1 MHLRDLSQVLAI
13 ERVSFPLP
21 WGRAAFLSELINPF
35 SRPFVAVQGGEVVGY
50 MVLWIQ
56 GETLHL
62 ANIAVR
68 PDKRGQGIGTRL
80 MEEALAVA
88 RQLGSE
94 RITLEVRVSNLPARR
109 FYEKLGFRIK
119 GRIKGY
125 YKPNFE
131 DALVYERSLEKEG
144 GG

>member
-1 MHLRDLSQVLAI
+1 MHLRHLSQVLAI
-13 ERVSFPLP
+13 EREAFPLP
-21 WGRAAFLSELINPF
+21 WGRTAFLAELVNPF
-35 SRPFVAVQGGEVVGY
+35 SRPYVALEGEEVVGY

-56 GETLHL
+56 GDTLHL

-68 PDKRGQGIGTRL
+68 RDRRGQGIGTRL
-80 MEEALAVA
+80 MDKAFEVA
-88 RQLGSE
+88 RERRLR
-94 RITLEVRVSNLPARR
+94 RITLEVRVSNRRAQR
-109 FYEKLGFRIK
+109 FYEKLGFRVT

-131 DALVYERSLEKEG
+131 DALVYEREMEG